1 MTSRS
6 EMSDFILAGG
16 NAPAFHLK
24 SAELEDRAGVDSMEK
39 LQDARRGLLE
49 HLAPLKALHGH
60 NGLFDDKRKGLLEA
74 LKVKAR
80 LKITQDGGKATEGAV
95 DALAY
100 ADQQYEDYLD
110 QGVDD
115 RINYIRLQNEV
126 DEIAERVRSREI
138 ELLCYNAEAKLAR

>member
-1 MTSRS
+1 MGIQFPEVLT
-6 EMSDFILAGG
+6 
-16 NAPAFHLK
+16 PPFHLK
-24 SAELEDRAGVDSMEK
+24 SAELEERVGVDSMEK
-39 LQDARRGLLE
+39 LHDARRGLME
-49 HLAPLKALHGH
+49 QLAPLKALHGH

-74 LKVKAR
+74 LKVRAR

-100 ADQQYEDYLD
+100 ADEQYERFLD
-110 QGVDD
+110 NGVDD

-138 ELLCYNAEAKLAR
+138 ELLVFNAELKLAR